1 MPLLLSAPRRPR
13 TGVAAPSASSD
24 AGESIVGTPLA
35 ESRVSEETT
44 PAALRAAIREGA
56 FRGHT
61 AGLAPAYAQANL
73 VALPRALAYDFL
85 LFCQRNPKPC
95 PLLDV
100 TDVGSPE
107 PRLVAPGAD
116 LRSDVPRYRVYHHG
130 ELVEERDDV
139 RDLWRDD
146 LVSFLLGCS
155 FTFEGP
161 LVEAGV
167 VVRHLSCGRNVP
179 MYRTDWPCVPAGR
192 FHGPLVVTLRPM
204 PAAQVVRAVQVT
216 SRFPSVHGAP
226 VHVGDPAAL
235 GIADLARPE
244 WGDPPLLEPGDV
256 PVFWACGVT
265 PQAVVMNVAPELV
278 ITHAPGHMFVTDVPV
293 ASLAVI

>member
-1 MPLLLSAPRRPR
+1 MSTPLLEP
-13 TGVAAPSASSD
+13 
-24 AGESIVGTPLA
+24 
-35 ESRVSEETT
+35 RVSEDAS
-44 PAALRAAIREGA
+44 PAAIRAAARRGA
-56 FRGHT
+56 FAGHT

-73 VALPRALAYDFL
+73 VVLPRALAYDFL

-100 TDVGSPE
+100 TDAGSPE

-116 LRSDVPRYRVYHHG
+116 LRVDVPRYRVYREG

-146 LVSFLLGCS
+146 LVAFLLGCS

-161 LVEAGV
+161 LVAAGV
-167 VVRHLSCGRNVP
+167 PVRHLCCGRNVP
-179 MYRTDWPCVPAGR
+179 MYRTNRPCTSAGR
-192 FHGPLVVTLRPM
+192 FHGPLVVTLRPV
-204 PAAQVVRAVQVT
+204 PAEQVVRAVQVT
-216 SRFPSVHGAP
+216 SRFPAVHGAP

-235 GIADLARPE
+235 GITDLARPE
-244 WGDPPLLEPGDV
+244 WGDPPAIEPGDV
-256 PVFWACGVT
+256 LVFWACGVT
-265 PQAVVMNVAPELV
+265 PQAVAMAAKPDMM